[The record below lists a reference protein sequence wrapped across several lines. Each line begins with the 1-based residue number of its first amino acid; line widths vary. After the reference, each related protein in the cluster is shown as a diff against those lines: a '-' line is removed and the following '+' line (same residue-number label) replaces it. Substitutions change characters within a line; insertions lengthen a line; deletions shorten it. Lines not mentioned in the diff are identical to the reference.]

1 MATLYFLVSFQ
12 GKIFKAYDVKENK
25 QKQFTIMYYAID
37 NDLSLSTDMY
47 ATLAYKYVDIFIT
60 VFAFLSICC
69 TLKLFEVF
77 RLSSSKNCNV
87 IWYTIFDNLLYCH

>member
-1 MATLYFLVSFQ
+1 MSK
-12 GKIFKAYDVKENK
+12 KINK
-25 QKQFTIMYYAID
+25 KQFTVMYYEID

-47 ATLAYKYVDIFIT
+47 ATLVYGYIDIFIT
-60 VFAFLSICC
+60 VFTFLSICC

-87 IWYTIFDNLLYCH
+87 IWYTIFDNLLYCQ

>member
-37 NDLSLSTDMY
+37 NDLSLSTDM
-47 ATLAYKYVDIFIT
+47 
-60 VFAFLSICC
+60 
-69 TLKLFEVF
+69 
-77 RLSSSKNCNV
+77 
-87 IWYTIFDNLLYCH
+87 